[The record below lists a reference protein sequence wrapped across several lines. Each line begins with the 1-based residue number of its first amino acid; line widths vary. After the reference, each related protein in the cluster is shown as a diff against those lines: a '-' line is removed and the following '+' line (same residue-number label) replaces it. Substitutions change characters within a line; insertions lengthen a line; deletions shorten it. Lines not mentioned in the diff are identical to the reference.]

1 MEKNMNHNQTELP
14 DDMIKAG
21 TGEMQCLAEA
31 IKLLQ
36 KKGYTT
42 NLTLA
47 YDHFKT
53 EDGKIKLYPK
63 DIFFDEVMR
72 FENTSDPDD
81 QSILYAISSTNDGI
95 KGTYI
100 ESYGLY
106 HEDISPLIIKRLQYC
121 HALRQNSPHPSG
133 TGLALQ

>member
-1 MEKNMNHNQTELP
+1 MEEHVNSEPQPAEEMAN
-14 DDMIKAG
+14 AG
-21 TGEMQCLAEA
+21 TGDMQCVAEA
-31 IKLLQ
+31 IKEL
-36 KKGYTT
+36 KAKGYVH
-42 NLTLA
+42 NLMLA

-53 EDGKIKLYPK
+53 EDDKIKLYPK

-81 QSILYAISSTNDGI
+81 QSILYAISSTADDVKGI
-95 KGTYI
+95 CV

-106 HEDISPLIIKRLQYC
+106 HEDISPLIIKRMQYC

-133 TGLALQ
+133 TGLAL

>member
-1 MEKNMNHNQTELP
+1 MEQHTTTKLP
-14 DDMIKAG
+14 SDMIRAG
-21 TGEMQCLAEA
+21 TGEMQCVSNA
-31 IKLLQ
+31 IKDLEA
-36 KKGYTT
+36 KGYVH

-81 QSILYAISSTNDGI
+81 QSILYAISSLADDI
-95 KGTYI
+95 KGIYV

-106 HEDISPLIIKRLQYC
+106 HEEISPLMIKRMQYC
-121 HALRQNSPHPSG
+121 HALRQNSPHQSG
-133 TGLALQ
+133 TGLAL

>member
-1 MEKNMNHNQTELP
+1 MEHTATKLP
-14 DDMIKAG
+14 SDMIRAG
-21 TGEMQCLAEA
+21 TGEMQCVTEA
-31 IKLLQ
+31 IKELEAI
-36 KKGYTT
+36 GYVH
-42 NLTLA
+42 NLILA

-81 QSILYAISSTNDGI
+81 QSILYAISSLSDDVKGI
-95 KGTYI
+95 YV

-106 HEDISPLIIKRLQYC
+106 HDEISPLMIKRMQYC
-121 HALRQNSPHPSG
+121 HALRQNSPHRSG
-133 TGLALQ
+133 TGLAL

>member
-1 MEKNMNHNQTELP
+1 MEQHQTTKLP
-14 DDMIKAG
+14 SDMVRAG
-21 TGEMQCLAEA
+21 TGEMQCVTEA
-31 IKLLQ
+31 IKKLEA
-36 KKGYTT
+36 KGYTH
-42 NLTLA
+42 NLILA

-81 QSILYAISSTNDGI
+81 QSILYAISSLTDDVKGI
-95 KGTYI
+95 YV

-106 HEDISPLIIKRLQYC
+106 HEEISPLMIKRMQYC
-121 HALRQNSPHPSG
+121 HALRQNSPHQSG
-133 TGLALQ
+133 TGLAL

>member
-1 MEKNMNHNQTELP
+1 MEHITTKLP
-14 DDMIKAG
+14 NDMTKAG
-21 TGEMQCLAEA
+21 TGEMQCVAEA
-31 IKLLQ
+31 IKQLEA
-36 KKGYTT
+36 KGYTH

-53 EDGKIKLYPK
+53 EDEKIKLYAK

-81 QSILYAISSTNDGI
+81 QSILYAISSLSDNI
-95 KGTYI
+95 KGIYV

-106 HEDISPLIIKRLQYC
+106 HEDISPLIIKRMQYC
-121 HALRQNSPHPSG
+121 HALRQNSPHRSG
-133 TGLALQ
+133 TGLAL

>member
-1 MEKNMNHNQTELP
+1 MEQQRAAEIP
-14 DDMIKAG
+14 DDMEKAG
-21 TGEMQCLAEA
+21 TGKMQCLADA
-31 IKLLQ
+31 IEQLKA
-36 KKGYTT
+36 KGYTH

-53 EDGKIKLYPK
+53 EGAEIKLYPK
-63 DIFFDEVMR
+63 EIFFDEVMR

-81 QSILYAISSTNDGI
+81 QSILYAISSLADDVKGI
-95 KGTYI
+95 YV

-106 HEDISPLIIKRLQYC
+106 HEDISPLIIKRMQYC

-133 TGLALQ
+133 TGLAL